1 MEIRL
6 PYLQSEFSGTVSGEG
21 DALLVCFH
29 GFGESA
35 AHFDCMEAALG
46 QTFTIVALNM
56 PFHGT
61 TVWNEGREMERA
73 DLEAIVKKILEKFGK
88 QTFSLMGYSM
98 GGRLVLCLLEAMPA
112 QIEHV
117 ILLAPDGLRNNPW
130 HMFVTQSRLGNRLFL
145 YNTHHPALFFGLLKI
160 GKRWKLLNES
170 VYKFAL
176 HRMDKPEKRRLVYD
190 VWTNLR
196 NMMPNRRHCKQL
208 IRRYNIDMLMLFGRF
223 DRVIPPVLGKRFA
236 DGSFP
241 CKIVVLDRG
250 HQLLSES
257 AGYIIRNNLRN

>member
-1 MEIRL
+1 MEIRV

-21 DALLVCFH
+21 PSLLICFH

-35 AHFDCMEAALG
+35 AHFNCMTPALG
-46 QTFTIVALNM
+46 DAFTIVALNM
-56 PFHGT
+56 PFHGK
-61 TVWNEGREMERA
+61 TVWKEERA
-73 DLEAIVKKILEKFGK
+73 MSRGDLEYLVQKIMEQFG
-88 QTFSLMGYSM
+88 QQRFSLMGYSM
-98 GGRLVLCLLEAMPA
+98 GGRLSLCLLETFAA
-112 QIEHV
+112 QIDHV

-130 HMFVTQSRLGNRLFL
+130 HMFVTQNRLGNRIFR
-145 YNTHHPALFFGLLKI
+145 YNTHHPGLFFGLLNF

-196 NMMPNRRHCKQL
+196 HMLPDRKKCKRL
-208 IRRYNIDMLMLFGRF
+208 IQRYNIDLLMLFGRY

-241 CKIVVLDRG
+241 CKIVILEKG
-250 HQLLSES
+250 HHLLAES
-257 AGYIIRNNLRN
+257 AGFVIRNNLRN